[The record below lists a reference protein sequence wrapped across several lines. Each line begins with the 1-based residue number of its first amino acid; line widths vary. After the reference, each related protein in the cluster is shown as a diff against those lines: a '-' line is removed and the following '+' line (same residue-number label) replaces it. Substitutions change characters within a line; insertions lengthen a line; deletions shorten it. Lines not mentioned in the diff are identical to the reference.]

1 MVRTMVNPPDIYT
14 GAHFTIRY
22 GDCVQQIPDYIVYD
36 DGQGNEVSIP
46 FGFNAALYML
56 QNNLML
62 DMSHLTRFLGAWT
75 EIEKRLRLRD
85 WRKELGAETPDDWI
99 VLCAQKIAEVA
110 EKYEPVLAMEATAG
124 FDVSNPSKESR
135 TIQYGHV
142 INGQV
147 QDTPYGQLQAAS
159 DYVSGQTREEHSGQD
174 VIDERTGLDAD
185 ILSGFRQRWEAT
197 INIIVEEFD
206 ELFIRITGGEFIA

>member
-1 MVRTMVNPPDIYT
+1 MVNPPEIYT

-22 GDCVQQIPDYIVYD
+22 GDCVQQIPDYVVHD
-36 DGQGNEVSIP
+36 DGNGNDVSIP
-46 FGFNAALYML
+46 FGFDAAMWLLQNAA
-56 QNNLML
+56 NV
-62 DMSHLTRFLGAWT
+62 DMSHLARFQAAWP
-75 EIEKRLRLRD
+75 ELVKRLNLRD

-99 VLCAQKIAEVA
+99 ILCMQRIAEVA

-147 QDTPYGQLQAAS
+147 QDTPYGQLQAGS